1 MGNYVGVDWA
11 AGRWVAVALDGD
23 GGEVSVHP
31 TLLTVWHAHSG
42 ADLVLVDVP
51 IGLPADG
58 RRECDELAREYLGE
72 RASSVF
78 LTPVRE
84 AVSAESYAEASRRNR
99 ERTGDGLS
107 SQTWNILPRVREAD
121 VFLREFP
128 AARDGSAAGA
138 TVREAHPEVCF
149 AAFAGE
155 PLATSKHDDGG
166 VEERLAVLGRVDPS
180 LPDLYERTVESFVR
194 EPPRFA
200 RRLSKTATDDI
211 ADAAVLALAARE
223 SGGDPSTLPADPP
236 IDAAGHPMEIC
247 YHEP

>member
-1 MGNYVGVDWA
+1 MSNYVGVDWA

-23 GGEVSVHP
+23 GSEVSVHP

-78 LTPVRE
+78 FTPVRE
-84 AVSAESYAEASRRNR
+84 AVSAGSYAEASRRNR

-107 SQTWNILPRVREAD
+107 GQTW
-121 VFLREFP
+121 
-128 AARDGSAAGA
+128 
-138 TVREAHPEVCF
+138 
-149 AAFAGE
+149 
-155 PLATSKHDDGG
+155 KHDDGG

-180 LPDLYERTVESFVR
+180 LPDLYERTVESFIR

-200 RRLSKTATDDI
+200 RRLSKTATD
-211 ADAAVLALAARE
+211 AAVLALAARE
-223 SGGDPSTLPADPP
+223 SGGDSLTLPADPP
-236 IDAAGHPMEIC
+236 IDAADNPMEIC
-247 YHEP
+247 HHEP